1 MNLRWLQFGLLVCAL
16 FTAAQAE
23 IVRVLLVTA
32 KGAIELE
39 LYPDKAPGTVANF
52 LHYVDHG
59 FYVGGAFHRAVTMA
73 NQPANKIKI
82 EVIQAGGNPA
92 REGEELP
99 PIALERTRDTGL
111 KHLDGTI
118 SMARLE
124 PNTAT
129 SDFFICVN
137 DQPELDFGG
146 QRNPDGQGF
155 AAFGQVIRGMEVVQA
170 IQQAPVD
177 VQKLTPPIT
186 IVQAKRLS
194 D

>member
-1 MNLRWLQFGLLVCAL
+1 MKLFLCCLGLLAVLSLRAV
-16 FTAAQAE
+16 E
-23 IVRVLLVTA
+23 PVRVLLTTRL
-32 KGAIELE
+32 GEIEVE
-39 LYPDKAPGTVANF
+39 LYPERAPGTVQNF
-52 LHYVDHG
+52 LHYVDEG
-59 FYVGGAFHRAVTMA
+59 FYDGGVFYRAATMA

-82 EVIQAGGNPA
+82 EVIQAGQNPA

-99 PIALERTRDTGL
+99 PITLERTRDTGL

-124 PNTAT
+124 PDTAT

-146 QRNPDGQGF
+146 ERNPDGQGF
-155 AAFGQVIRGMEVVQA
+155 AAFGQVIRGMDVVRA
-170 IQQAPVD
+170 IQLSPVE

-186 IVQAKRLS
+186 IVQASRLKN
-194 D
+194 